1 MYKVKDLI
9 NNLSTDWK
17 KILNELYDNEP
28 QYFLEIENYL
38 NNDYETLGHLV
49 SIYPKK
55 DLIFEAFNKFD
66 FKNLKLVILGQ
77 DPYHGE
83 GQAMGLCFS
92 VPNGM
97 KQPPSLKRIFKEI
110 NSDLKENCCIPE
122 RDFSSGDLTYWSEQG
137 ILLLNTA
144 LTVRQSKPN
153 SHSKIWKK
161 FTEKIITYISEN
173 SNNTLFI
180 LWGNNAK
187 YYKNFTDLEKHKF
200 LEGVH
205 PSPLSG
211 NKWVGCNHFSKAN
224 DILFSLGKET
234 IKW

>member
-1 MYKVKDLI
+1 MYNVKELI

-17 KILNELYDNEP
+17 KILNELYDKDTK
-28 QYFLEIENYL
+28 YFIDLENYL
-38 NNDYETLGHLV
+38 NTEFDTFGHLV
-49 SIYPKK
+49 SIYPDKN
-55 DLIFEAFNKFD
+55 LIFEAFNKFN
-66 FKNLKLVILGQ
+66 FSELKIVILGQ
-77 DPYHGE
+77 DPYHGPE
-83 GQAMGLCFS
+83 QAMGLCFS
-92 VPNGM
+92 VPEGL
-97 KQPPSLKRIFKEI
+97 KIPPSLKRIFKEI
-110 NSDLKENCCIPE
+110 NCDLSKNCNTPE
-122 RDFSSGDLTYWSEQG
+122 RDFISGDLTYWSKQG

-187 YYKNFTDLEKHKF
+187 YYKNFTDLDKHKF

-224 DILFSLGKET
+224 AILKKLGKSV
-234 IKW
+234 INW